1 MIRGCC
7 QRCRSVVWTWLG
19 SGGEGKVVDVSRGRR
34 VAASGAVDG
43 RGRVVVAGW
52 WTGVAVVGCGRRS
65 LAGSWSLVVIR
76 NRGQESQSEV
86 VVWSRSRRSWSGV
99 VVVGRGLES

>member
-1 MIRGCC
+1 M
-7 QRCRSVVWTWLG
+7 
-19 SGGEGKVVDVSRGRR
+19 VSRGRR

-43 RGRVVVAGW
+43 RGRVVDAGR

-65 LAGSWSLVVIR
+65 LAGVESWSLVVIR
-76 NRGQESQSEV
+76 DRGQESQSEV

>member
-1 MIRGCC
+1 M
-7 QRCRSVVWTWLG
+7 VWTWLG

-43 RGRVVVAGW
+43 RGRVVDAGW

-65 LAGSWSLVVIR
+65 LAG
-76 NRGQESQSEV
+76 V
-86 VVWSRSRRSWSGV
+86 VVAGRDQKSWAGV
-99 VVVGRGLES
+99 AIGGG